1 MSKVLVIVE
10 SPAKCSKI
18 AGFLHGLMGNTYT
31 VKASFGHF
39 RDLAKG
45 LSAINT
51 ENGKFTPKYEIK
63 KGKIAK
69 ELRVLSKTHSRVVIA
84 TDMDREGEAI
94 GWHITQ
100 LLKLDPAS
108 TQRIVFN
115 QITKRAVCNAMKNP
129 GLLDMNL
136 VNAQQARRISDRL
149 IGFELSPLL
158 WRHIKQGLSA
168 GRCQSPAQ
176 ALVYDREKAI
186 EKFQSTNYFESDG
199 TFNSE
204 QLDMTM
210 EGSFNKKY
218 EKLEDVNSFLSDC
231 KKAEFQLESITKK
244 KSTNNPPPPYTTS
257 TLQQD
262 ASNKIGMSPK
272 VCMSVAQKLY
282 EAGKITYMRTDSTEL
297 SKEALGKAKG
307 YITDTYGAQFHKF
320 RQYKTKSSNSQE
332 AHEAIR
338 PVYVDK
344 PSIANTGASSQQQ
357 RLYDL
362 IYKRTLASQMAASI
376 KDIFTG
382 KINMNNRD
390 DIAVCKTEQ
399 LIFPGYLKIYG
410 VDCDERNDK
419 LYEICE
425 NSSEL
430 LPTPVKYIEINTQE
444 KYTKSQGRYT
454 EATLIK
460 ELEKRGIGRP
470 STFSNLISIIQ
481 ERGYV
486 LKDTRKGGEVE
497 VSLFTLSA
505 DTKRIK
511 TKKTNTTI
519 NNEKNKLFLTDV
531 GKVTTNFLR
540 SNFENIMDFNYT
552 ENMSTELDL
561 IANGERI
568 WYKVVGKLYQD
579 FHPKVTQLLENSK
592 VKNADGRQAR
602 EKHKLRRI
610 VGENADGEAL
620 TVYLGKYGPLIQ
632 IGDYEEHKKNRFV
645 PIPKELS
652 LETITL
658 KEVLK
663 LVNATGPIG
672 EFKGKPIEVKKGRYG
687 YYMVYDG
694 NNVSIPDVKTRNM
707 ETFLL
712 RDAIAILEETG
723 GGTKSAG
730 VLKSFTK
737 NLNIRKGPYGNYI
750 RYNNKNIPLP
760 KDIREDEEKLKAMT
774 KDEVME
780 FVKNPPKS
788 TGRKGGGRGRGKGK
802 YKTKKTTK

>member
-1 MSKVLVIVE
+1 MSKILVIVE

-18 AGFLHGLMGNTYT
+18 AGFLRGLMGNTYT

-69 ELRVLSKTHSRVVIA
+69 ELRTLSKTHNRVVIA

-100 LLKLDPAS
+100 LLKLDPTT

-115 QITKRAVCNAMKNP
+115 QITKSAVCNAMKNP

-158 WRHIKQGLSA
+158 WRNIKQGLSA

-176 ALVYDREKAI
+176 ALVYDREKEI
-186 EKFQSTNYFESDG
+186 EKFQSTNNFESYG

-218 EKLEDVNSFLSDC
+218 KKLEDVKSFLSDC
-231 KKAEFQLESITKK
+231 KKAEFQLDSITKK
-244 KSTNNPPPPYTTS
+244 KSTHNPPPPYTTS

-297 SKEALGKAKG
+297 SKEALGKAKH
-307 YITDTYGAQFHKF
+307 YITDTYGEQYHKF

-338 PVYVDK
+338 PVYMNK
-344 PSIANTGASSQQQ
+344 PSLVNTGASSQQQ
-357 RLYDL
+357 RLYEL
-362 IYKRTLASQMAASI
+362 IYKRTLASQMAASV

-382 KINMNNRD
+382 KISMNNRED
-390 DIAVCKTEQ
+390 VAVCKTEQ

-410 VDCDERNDK
+410 IECDKRNDK
-419 LYEICE
+419 LYKICG
-425 NSSEL
+425 NSTEL
-430 LPTPVKYIEINTQE
+430 LPTPVEYIEINTQE

-486 LKDTRKGGEVE
+486 LKDTRKGREIEVA
-497 VSLFTLSA
+497 LYTLSA
-505 DTKRIK
+505 KTNRIK
-511 TKKTNTTI
+511 TKKTKTTI

-531 GKVTTNFLR
+531 GKITTQFLR
-540 SNFENIMDFNYT
+540 ANFENIMDFKYT
-552 ENMSTELDL
+552 EKMSTELDL

-568 WYKVVGKLYQD
+568 WYKVVGNLYQD
-579 FHPKVTQLLENSK
+579 FHPKVTELLENSK
-592 VKNADGRQAR
+592 VTNADGRQAR
-602 EKHKLRRI
+602 EKHKLRRV
-610 VGENADGEAL
+610 VGETSDGESL

-632 IGDYEEHKKNRFV
+632 IGDYEDHKKNRFV

-658 KEVLK
+658 KEVLT
-663 LVNATGPIG
+663 LVNATGSIG
-672 EFKGKPIEVKKGRYG
+672 EYKGKNIEIKKGRFG

-694 NNVSIPDVKTRNM
+694 KNVSIPDSKKRNM

-712 RDAIAILEETG
+712 TDAIAILEATDS
-723 GGTKSAG
+723 GTKSAG

-750 RYNNKNIPLP
+750 RYNNSNIPLP
-760 KDIREDEEKLKAMT
+760 KDIRNNEDKIKSMT
-774 KDEVME
+774 KEEIME
-780 FVKNPPKS
+780 IVKKSPKS
-788 TGRKGGGRGRGKGK
+788 RGNKGGGYKKGK
-802 YKTKKTTK
+802 YKKK

>member
-1 MSKVLVIVE
+1 MRVLVIVE

-18 AGFLHGLMGNTYT
+18 AGFLRGLMGNTYT

-39 RDLAKG
+39 RDLTKG
-45 LSAINT
+45 LNAINT

-63 KGKIAK
+63 KAKIAK
-69 ELRVLSKTHSRVVIA
+69 ELRSLSKSHDKVVIA

-100 LLKLDPAS
+100 LLKLDPLH

-129 GLLDMNL
+129 GVLDMNL

-158 WRHIKQGLSA
+158 WRHIKPKLSA

-176 ALVYDREKAI
+176 ALVYDREKEI
-186 EKFQSTNYFESDG
+186 EKFQSTNYYDSYG
-199 TFNSE
+199 TFNSNE
-204 QLDMTM
+204 LDMRM
-210 EGSFNKKY
+210 EGTFNTKY
-218 EKLEDVNSFLSDC
+218 ETLPDVKEFLNHC
-231 KKAEFQLESITKK
+231 KKAIFQLESITKK
-244 KSTNNPPPPYTTS
+244 KSTHNPPPPYTTS

-297 SKEALGKAKG
+297 SKEALGQAKS
-307 YITDTYGAQFHKF
+307 YIINKYGEQYHKF

-338 PVYVDK
+338 PVYMNT
-344 PSIANTGASSQQQ
+344 PSIANTSATSQQQ
-357 RLYDL
+357 RLYEL
-362 IYKRTLASQMAASI
+362 IYKRTLASQMAASV

-382 KINMNNRD
+382 KISMDNRS

-399 LIFPGYLKIYG
+399 LIFPGYLAIYG
-410 VDCDERNDK
+410 VECDKRNDK
-419 LYEICE
+419 LYNICE
-425 NSSEL
+425 NSTNL
-430 LPTPVKYIEINTQE
+430 LPTKVEYIEINTQE

-486 LKDTRKGGEVE
+486 LKDTRQGRDVE
-497 VSLFTLSA
+497 IALYTLSA
-505 DTKRIK
+505 KTKRIK
-511 TKKTNTTI
+511 TKKTKTTI
-519 NNEKNKLFLTDV
+519 NNERNKLFLTDV
-531 GKVTTNFLR
+531 GKVTTDFLR
-540 SNFENIMDFNYT
+540 ANFENIMDYNYT
-552 ENMSTELDL
+552 DRISKELDL
-561 IANGERI
+561 IANGERV
-568 WYKVVGKLYQD
+568 WYKVVGELYND
-579 FHPKVTQLLENSK
+579 FHPKVSQLIENSK
-592 VKNADGRQAR
+592 VKTADGRQAR

-610 VGENADGEAL
+610 VGETSKGEPL

-632 IGDYEEHKKNRFV
+632 IGDYKEHKKNRFV

-658 KEVLK
+658 EEVLK
-663 LVNATGPIG
+663 LVNATGSIG
-672 EFKGKPIEVKKGRYG
+672 EYKGKSIEVKKGRYG

-694 NNVSIPDVKTRNM
+694 NNVSIPDVKNRNM
-707 ETFLL
+707 EGFGLE
-712 RDAIAILEETG
+712 DAIAILEATDG
-723 GGTKSAG
+723 GKASAG
-730 VLKSFTK
+730 VIKKFNK
-737 NLNIRKGPYGNYI
+737 NLIIRKGPYGNYI
-750 RYNNKNIPLP
+750 RYNNKNIKLP
-760 KDIREDEEKLKAMT
+760 KDIRDDESKLRSLT
-774 KDEVME
+774 KEEVME

-788 TGRKGGGRGRGKGK
+788 TGRKGG
-802 YKTKKTTK
+802 YKRSKKKR

>member
-1 MSKVLVIVE
+1 MSKILVIVE

-18 AGFLHGLMGNTYT
+18 AGFLRGLMGNNYT

-63 KGKIAK
+63 KAKIAK
-69 ELRVLSKTHSRVVIA
+69 ELRALSKTHNRVVIA

-100 LLKLDPAS
+100 LLKLDPSS

-115 QITKRAVCNAMKNP
+115 QITKRAVCDAMKNP
-129 GLLDMNL
+129 GILDMNL
-136 VNAQQARRISDRL
+136 VNAQQARRVSDRL

-176 ALVYDREKAI
+176 ALVYDREKEI
-186 EKFQSTNYFESDG
+186 EKFQSTNYFESNGIFHSD
-199 TFNSE
+199 E
-204 QLDMTM
+204 LDMTL

-218 EKLEDVNSFLSDC
+218 EELTDVKDFLKDC
-231 KKAEFQLESITKK
+231 KTATFQLESITKK
-244 KSTNNPPPPYTTS
+244 KSTHNPPPPYTTS

-297 SKEALGKAKG
+297 SKEALSKSKD
-307 YITDTYGAQFHKF
+307 YITKTYGEQYHKF

-338 PVYVDK
+338 PVYIDT
-344 PSIANTGASSQQQ
+344 PSIANTGATSQQQ
-357 RLYDL
+357 RLYEL
-362 IYKRTLASQMAASI
+362 IYKRTLASQMAASV

-382 KINMNNRD
+382 KISMDNRD

-410 VDCDERNDK
+410 VECDERNDK
-419 LYEICE
+419 LYKICE

-430 LPTPVKYIEINTQE
+430 LPTKVDYIEINTQE

-486 LKDTRKGGEVE
+486 LKDTRKGREVE
-497 VSLFTLSA
+497 VALYTLSA
-505 DTKRIK
+505 KTKRIK
-511 TKKTNTTI
+511 TKKTKTTI
-519 NNEKNKLFLTDV
+519 NNERNKLFLTDV
-531 GKVTTNFLR
+531 GKVTTEFLR
-540 SNFENIMDFNYT
+540 SNFENIMDYNYT
-552 ENMSTELDL
+552 EKMSEELDL

-568 WYKVVGKLYQD
+568 WYKVVGNLYND
-579 FHPKVTQLLENSK
+579 FHPKVIQLLENSK
-592 VKNADGRQAR
+592 VKNSDGRQAR
-602 EKHKLRRI
+602 EKHKLRRV
-610 VGENADGEAL
+610 VGKNSKGETL
-620 TVYLGKYGPLIQ
+620 TVYLGKYGPVIQ

-652 LETITL
+652 LETIKL
-658 KEVLK
+658 EDVLK
-663 LVNATGPIG
+663 LVNATGSIG
-672 EFKGKPIEVKKGRYG
+672 EYKGKTIEVKKGRYG

-694 NNVSIPDVKTRNM
+694 NNISIPDAKNRNM

-712 RDAIAILEETG
+712 TEAITILESTE

-730 VLKSFTK
+730 VLKKFTK
-737 NLNIRKGPYGNYI
+737 NLVIRKGPYGNYI
-750 RYNNKNIPLP
+750 RYNNNNIPLP
-760 KDIREDEEKLKAMT
+760 REIRGDESKLKALT

-780 FVKNPPKS
+780 FIKNKPKTS
-788 TGRKGGGRGRGKGK
+788 GRKGG
-802 YKTKKTTK
+802 YKKSKKSKK

>member
-1 MSKVLVIVE
+1 MSKILVIVE

-18 AGFLHGLMGNTYT
+18 AGFLRGLMGNTYT

-45 LSAINT
+45 LTAINT

-69 ELRVLSKTHSRVVIA
+69 ELRTLSKTHNRVVIA

-100 LLKLDPAS
+100 LLKLDPTT

-115 QITKRAVCNAMKNP
+115 QITKSAVCNAMKNP

-158 WRHIKQGLSA
+158 WRNIKQGLSA

-176 ALVYDREKAI
+176 ALVYDREKEI
-186 EKFQSTNYFESDG
+186 EKFQSTNNFESYG

-218 EKLEDVNSFLSDC
+218 KKLEDVKSFLSDC
-231 KKAEFQLESITKK
+231 KKAEFQLDSITKK
-244 KSTNNPPPPYTTS
+244 KSAHNPPPPYTTS

-297 SKEALGKAKG
+297 SKEALGKAKH
-307 YITDTYGAQFHKF
+307 YITDTYGEQYHKF

-338 PVYVDK
+338 PVYMNK
-344 PSIANTGASSQQQ
+344 PSLVNTGASSQQQ

-382 KINMNNRD
+382 KISMNNRED
-390 DIAVCKTEQ
+390 AAVCKTEQ

-410 VDCDERNDK
+410 VECDKRNDK
-419 LYEICE
+419 LYKICE
-425 NSSEL
+425 NSNEL
-430 LPTPVKYIEINTQE
+430 LPTPVEYIEINTQE

-486 LKDTRKGGEVE
+486 LKDTRKGREIEVA
-497 VSLFTLSA
+497 LYTLSA
-505 DTKRIK
+505 KTKRIK
-511 TKKTNTTI
+511 TKKTKTTI

-531 GKVTTNFLR
+531 GKITTQFLR
-540 SNFENIMDFNYT
+540 ANFENIMDFKYT
-552 ENMSTELDL
+552 EKMSTELDL

-568 WYKVVGKLYQD
+568 WYKVVGNLYQD
-579 FHPKVTQLLENSK
+579 FHPKVTELLENSK
-592 VKNADGRQAR
+592 VTNADGRQAR
-602 EKHKLRRI
+602 EKHKLRRV
-610 VGENADGEAL
+610 VGETSDGESL

-632 IGDYEEHKKNRFV
+632 IGDYEDHKKNRFV

-658 KEVLK
+658 KEVLT
-663 LVNATGPIG
+663 LVNATGSIG
-672 EFKGKPIEVKKGRYG
+672 EYKGKNIEIKKGRFG

-694 NNVSIPDVKTRNM
+694 KNVSIPDSKKRNM

-712 RDAIAILEETG
+712 TDAIAILEATD

-750 RYNNKNIPLP
+750 RYNNSNIPLP
-760 KDIREDEEKLKAMT
+760 KDIRNNEDKLKSMT
-774 KDEVME
+774 KEEIME
-780 FVKNPPKS
+780 IVKKSPKS
-788 TGRKGGGRGRGKGK
+788 RGNKGGGYKKGK
-802 YKTKKTTK
+802 YKKK

>member
-18 AGFLHGLMGNTYT
+18 AGFLNGLMGHNYT

-45 LSAINT
+45 LGAINT

-63 KGKIAK
+63 KGKVAK
-69 ELRVLSKTHSRVVIA
+69 ELRTLYKSHDRVVIA

-115 QITKRAVCNAMKNP
+115 QITKRAVCDAMKKP
-129 GLLDMNL
+129 GILDMNL
-136 VNAQQARRISDRL
+136 VNAQQARRVSDRL

-176 ALVYDREKAI
+176 SLVYDREKEI
-186 EKFQSTNYFESDG
+186 EKFQSTNYFESYG
-199 TFNSE
+199 TFDSK
-204 QLDMTM
+204 QLDMNM

-218 EKLEDVNSFLSDC
+218 EKLTDGNSFLSDC
-231 KKAEFQLESITKK
+231 KKATFQLDSITKK

-257 TLQQD
+257 SLQQD

-272 VCMSVAQKLY
+272 MCMSVAQKLY
-282 EAGKITYMRTDSTEL
+282 EGGKITYMRTDSTEL
-297 SKEALGKAKG
+297 SKEALGKSKE
-307 YITDTYGAQFHKF
+307 YITKTYGEQYHKF

-344 PSIANTGASSQQQ
+344 PSITNTGATSQQQ
-357 RLYDL
+357 RLYEL
-362 IYKRTLASQMAASI
+362 IYKRTLASQMGASV
-376 KDIFTG
+376 KEIFTG
-382 KINMNNRD
+382 KISMDNRD
-390 DIAVCKTEQ
+390 DMAVCKTEQ

-410 VDCDERNDK
+410 VDSDKRNDK
-419 LYEICE
+419 LYQICE
-425 NSSEL
+425 NCAEL
-430 LPTPVKYIEINTQE
+430 LPTKVEYTEINTQE
-444 KYTKSQGRYT
+444 KYTKSHGRYT

-470 STFSNLISIIQ
+470 STFSNIISTIQ

-486 LKDTRKGGEVE
+486 LKDTRMGIEVE
-497 VSLFTLSA
+497 VALYTLSA
-505 DTKRIK
+505 KTKRIK
-511 TKKTNTTI
+511 TKKTKTTV
-519 NNEKNKLFLTDV
+519 NNERNKLFLTDV

-540 SNFENIMDFNYT
+540 SNFENIMDYNYT
-552 ENMSTELDL
+552 ENMSKELDL
-561 IANGERI
+561 IANGERV
-568 WYKVVGKLYQD
+568 WYKVVGNLYND
-579 FHPKVTQLLENSK
+579 FHPKVIQLLENSK
-592 VKNADGRQAR
+592 MKNADGRQAR
-602 EKHKLRRI
+602 EKHKLRRV
-610 VGENADGEAL
+610 VGKNSDGQPL
-620 TVYLGKYGPLIQ
+620 TVYLGKYGSVIQ

-652 LETITL
+652 LDTITL

-663 LVNATGPIG
+663 LVNSTGSIG
-672 EFKGKPIEVKKGRYG
+672 EFKGKSIEVKKGRYG

-694 NNVSIPDVKTRNM
+694 ENVSIPDVKNRNM
-707 ETFLL
+707 DNFLL
-712 RDAIAILEETG
+712 TDAIGILEATG
-723 GGTKSAG
+723 GEKSSG
-730 VLKSFTK
+730 VVKSFTK

-750 RYNNKNIPLP
+750 RHNNKNIPLP
-760 KDIREDEEKLKAMT
+760 KDIRNDEEKLKAMT
-774 KDEVME
+774 KAEVME

-788 TGRKGGGRGRGKGK
+788 TGRKGGYKKGK
-802 YKTKKTTK
+802 SSKYK

>member
-1 MSKVLVIVE
+1 
-10 SPAKCSKI
+10 
-18 AGFLHGLMGNTYT
+18 MGNNYT

-69 ELRVLSKTHSRVVIA
+69 ELRALSKSHNRVVIA

-100 LLKLDPAS
+100 LLKLNPAN

-115 QITKRAVCNAMKNP
+115 QITKRAVCDAMKNP
-129 GLLDMNL
+129 GILDMNL
-136 VNAQQARRISDRL
+136 VNAQQARRVSDRL

-176 ALVYDREKAI
+176 ALVYDREKQI
-186 EKFQSTNYFESDG
+186 EQFQSTNYFESYG
-199 TFNSE
+199 SFYSK

-218 EKLEDVNSFLSDC
+218 EEQEDVKCFLNDC
-231 KKAEFQLESITKK
+231 KKALFQLDSIMKK

-297 SKEALGKAKG
+297 SKEALGKAKQ
-307 YITDTYGAQFHKF
+307 YITDTFGEQYHKF

-338 PVYVDK
+338 PVYIDK

-362 IYKRTLASQMAASI
+362 IYKRTVASQMAASI

-382 KINMNNRD
+382 KISMDNRD

-399 LIFPGYLKIYG
+399 LIFPGYLKIYNVE
-410 VDCDERNDK
+410 VDKRNDK
-419 LYEICE
+419 LYKICE
-425 NSSEL
+425 NSTTL
-430 LPTPVKYIEINTQE
+430 LPTPVEYIEINTQE

-486 LKDTRKGGEVE
+486 LKDTRKGREVE
-497 VSLFTLSA
+497 VALYTLSA
-505 DTKRIK
+505 KTKRIK
-511 TKKTNTTI
+511 TKKTKTTI
-519 NNEKNKLFLTDV
+519 NNEKNKLFITDI
-531 GKVTTNFLR
+531 GKVTTEFLR
-540 SNFENIMDFNYT
+540 ENFENVMDYNYT
-552 ENMSTELDL
+552 EKMSTELDL
-561 IANGERI
+561 IANGERV
-568 WYKVVGKLYQD
+568 WYNVVSNLYND
-579 FHPKVTQLLENSK
+579 FHPKVVKLLENSK

-602 EKHKLRRI
+602 AKHKLRRV
-610 VGENADGEAL
+610 VGENAEGEPL

-652 LETITL
+652 LETIAL
-658 KEVLK
+658 KDVLK
-663 LVNATGPIG
+663 LVNATGSIG
-672 EFKGKPIEVKKGRYG
+672 EYKGKTIEIKKGRYG
-687 YYMVYDG
+687 YYMKYDG
-694 NNVSIPDVKTRNM
+694 NNISIPDAKTRNM

-712 RDAIAILEETG
+712 TDAITILEATDG
-723 GGTKSAG
+723 GAKKSG
-730 VLKSFTK
+730 VIKTFTK
-737 NLNIRKGPYGNYI
+737 NLVIRKGPYGNYI

-760 KDIREDEEKLKAMT
+760 KEIREDEEKQKDMT
-774 KDEVME
+774 KDDVME
-780 FVKNPPKS
+780 IVKNPPK
-788 TGRKGGGRGRGKGK
+788 TTRRTA
-802 YKTKKTTK
+802 YKKSKSKKAKK